1 MANARGGLSNRGSA
15 IFLAMADQ
23 MSPSPAN
30 AASPAPTMAPVSAC
44 VVETG
49 RPVRDATRTQIMAP
63 ASTANASVGGVAVP
77 GAISPL
83 LKVFTMALATKPEMQ
98 APRTVQTVPHTIAV
112 R

>member
-63 ASTANASVGGVAVP
+63 ASTANASEGGNGFGNIV
-77 GAISPL
+77 GAIGERQGE
-83 LKVFTMALATKPEMQ
+83 KEDK
-98 APRTVQTVPHTIAV
+98 QTELEVHGV
-112 R
+112 